1 MVGVPRSRGCA
12 RCVKRRVKVSGPRD
26 SDIGRHAKSCG
37 SVTND
42 YRDVPSVK
50 YMVRPVQATTEGS
63 NLSPGSHTGL
73 AGASQTPTMQVQ
85 TTSERT
91 IPVQPAAKT
100 LDPLNWVLFNERYRR
115 HLCLQ
120 T

>member
-1 MVGVPRSRGCA
+1 M
-12 RCVKRRVKVSGPRD
+12 
-26 SDIGRHAKSCG
+26 
-37 SVTND
+37 ND

-85 TTSERT
+85 TTERT

-100 LDPLNWVLFNERYRR
+100 LDLLNWPLFNERYHC